1 MNKLPPFK
9 NLAAT
14 LAICVTFNG
23 VVFAQDE
30 EMEEVLQ
37 GEALPAE
44 MVNPYEE
51 DGTKAVDMDALAEE
65 LNNPL
70 SELWFLA
77 IQNDTTTY
85 TGDFDGGKSRT
96 FNNLKLQPVMSFPL
110 TEDYNMVV
118 RPVFQYLSYDFPQL
132 SLNNPTPPIT
142 EDSFGLGFDR
152 QNGLGDTILLTSF
165 GPSEPEGKLIIAGGP
180 TFMLPTASEDELRI
194 LQSNRWAAGP
204 SLTGIYI
211 GDQWILGAFAQH
223 WWGIGDRTQ
232 KVRVNIPANDTQLG
246 VKIDGDD
253 LNLTD
258 LQYIVRYRYNAQ
270 TNIGAAPNI
279 SINWNESGSDKYT
292 IPVGI
297 GFDTMMM
304 LGRLPVKW
312 GVEAQY
318 YVNQPD
324 AFGPEWNFRLFFV
337 PIVPNP
343 FKG

>member
-1 MNKLPPFK
+1 MNTLTPVK

-14 LAICVTFNG
+14 LAICVTFSSAA
-23 VVFAQDE
+23 FAEDE
-30 EMEEVLQ
+30 EMQEVLE
-37 GEALPAE
+37 GEALPGE
-44 MVNPYEE
+44 MVNPYEA
-51 DGTKAVDMDALAEE
+51 DGTKTVDMDALAEE
-65 LNNPL
+65 MNNPL
-70 SELWFLA
+70 SDLWFLA

-85 TGDFDGGKSRT
+85 TGDFDGGDSRT

-132 SLNNPTPPIT
+132 SLNDTTPPIT
-142 EDSFGLGFDR
+142 EDSFGLDFDR
-152 QNGLGDTILLTSF
+152 ENGLGDTILLTSF
-165 GPSEPEGKLIIAGGP
+165 GPAEPEGKFIVAGGP

-194 LQSNRWAAGP
+194 LQSNKWAAGP

-232 KVRVNIPANDTQLG
+232 KTRINIPANDTELD

-258 LQYIVRYRYNAQ
+258 IQYIVRYRYNAQ

-297 GFDTMMM
+297 GFDTMLM
-304 LGRLPVKW
+304 LGPLPAKW

-324 AFGPEWNFRLFFV
+324 AFGPEWNFRVFFV

-343 FKG
+343 FKR